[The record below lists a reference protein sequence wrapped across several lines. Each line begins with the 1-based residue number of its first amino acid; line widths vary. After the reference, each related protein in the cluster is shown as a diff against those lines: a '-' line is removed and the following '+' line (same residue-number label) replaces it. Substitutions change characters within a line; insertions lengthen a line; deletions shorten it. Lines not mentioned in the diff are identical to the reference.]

1 MLRIELAEETNDEP
15 QKTKSIPP
23 NPAKGIF
30 VDLQVIN
37 YWRLSVIP
45 CLEQK
50 PHEPCK
56 LPSKDN
62 QTYVNTPHM
71 MVWHKQWKTK
81 KNNGNRNKSSRR
93 WTSHTTTAGT
103 KKRYAENKVICRVT
117 VNICCQNCLHGVRIV
132 VRAVP
137 WNICVD
143 DFKLT
148 TRLWML
154 HEWYLRR
161 LCNNACAPRFQTPMP
176 TYWVFEEAMTFKADQ
191 ESMTPT

>member
-1 MLRIELAEETNDEP
+1 MSSPAWSRSLMSLANFRR
-15 QKTKSIPP
+15 KTTRHTLTHLIWWYD
-23 NPAKGIF
+23 I
-30 VDLQVIN
+30 
-37 YWRLSVIP
+37 
-45 CLEQK
+45 
-50 PHEPCK
+50 
-56 LPSKDN
+56 
-62 QTYVNTPHM
+62 
-71 MVWHKQWKTK
+71 
-81 KNNGNRNKSSRR
+81 NNGRQKKIGKRNKSSRR

-103 KKRYAENKVICRVT
+103 KKRYAKNKVICRVT
-117 VNICCQNCLHGVRIV
+117 VIICCQNCLHEVRIV
-132 VRAVP
+132 VREVL

-161 LCNNACAPRFQTPMP
+161 LCINACAARFQNAMP